1 MSVIVQDDLLTAGAW
16 AACGPTS
23 SRLAEGL
30 AEKKKKYDKW
40 PQEEQ
45 RAQVVNIKPWF
56 GWARDGPHVRCNTN
70 SRFSSKKSDIQDLY
84 VFIYPSLIQDEKGKY
99 LLLLHVDNLSK

>member
-23 SRLAEGL
+23 SRSAEGL
-30 AEKKKKYDKW
+30 AEEERKQYDKW

-45 RAQVVNIKPWF
+45 RAQVVNIKP
-56 GWARDGPHVRCNTN
+56 
-70 SRFSSKKSDIQDLY
+70 
-84 VFIYPSLIQDEKGKY
+84 
-99 LLLLHVDNLSK
+99 

>member
-45 RAQVVNIKPWF
+45 RAQVVNIKP
-56 GWARDGPHVRCNTN
+56 
-70 SRFSSKKSDIQDLY
+70 
-84 VFIYPSLIQDEKGKY
+84 
-99 LLLLHVDNLSK
+99 

>member
-23 SRLAEGL
+23 SRSAEGL
-30 AEKKKKYDKW
+30 AEKKRKQYYKW

-45 RAQVVNIKPWF
+45 RAQVVNIKP
-56 GWARDGPHVRCNTN
+56 
-70 SRFSSKKSDIQDLY
+70 
-84 VFIYPSLIQDEKGKY
+84 
-99 LLLLHVDNLSK
+99 

>member
-1 MSVIVQDDLLTAGAW
+1 MSVIVQDDAW

-70 SRFSSKKSDIQDLY
+70 SSFSSKKSDIQDLFI
-84 VFIYPSLIQDEKGKY
+84 FIYPSLIQDEKGKY